1 MCGQGRVWKFGDDV
15 NTDLIISGKH
25 LDNYDPAHLASH
37 AMEGANKDFASV
49 VRQGDII
56 IAGANF
62 GCGSSRE
69 QAVMALKHCGIE
81 AVIARS
87 FARIFYRNAINL
99 GLTVVVSPNA
109 ADVFQ
114 DGDSVA
120 LDLPGHRLVSI
131 TGNRSSDL
139 EPVPAHVKLILDE
152 GGLVPFIKK
161 RLKENRVT
169 VDMELVTQAR
179 RLHGSPSD
187 NAPEPP

>member
-1 MCGQGRVWKFGDDV
+1 MSNQGRVWKFGDDV

-25 LDNYDPAHLASH
+25 LDSYDPTHLASH
-37 AMEGANKDFASV
+37 AMEGANKDFASG

-69 QAVMALKHCGIE
+69 QAVMALKHSGVE

-109 ADVFQ
+109 ADVFH

-120 LDLPGHRLVSI
+120 LDLPGHRLVSS
-131 TGNRSSDL
+131 TGNRPADL
-139 EPVPAHVKLILDE
+139 EPVPAHVKMILDE

-161 RLKENRVT
+161 RLKERGAT
-169 VDMELVTQAR
+169 VGAEWNQ
-179 RLHGSPSD
+179 
-187 NAPEPP
+187 